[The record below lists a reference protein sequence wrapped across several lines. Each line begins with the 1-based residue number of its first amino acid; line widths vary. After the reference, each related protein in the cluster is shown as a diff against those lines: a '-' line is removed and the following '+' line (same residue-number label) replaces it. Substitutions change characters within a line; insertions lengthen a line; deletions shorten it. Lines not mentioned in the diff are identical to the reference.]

1 MFYMFSIVMFVYW
14 RVSCVSHSR
23 VDMKTATRRVTMAAS
38 TASMDGEAKV
48 SPLMAAV
55 RSPGTQPS
63 HGDFL
68 VQINDFKQLDFK

>member
-1 MFYMFSIVMFVYW
+1 MVHQVAALQAAKSNPESQIQPHEN
-14 RVSCVSHSR
+14 R
-23 VDMKTATRRVTMAAS
+23 DRRVTMAAS